1 MAPLQSD
8 SPPFHRY
15 WQGQVW
21 PRRRQ
26 IFLHRHI
33 LISVVVTVVVVLLC
47 ASQPVGRLQISSVA
61 GAALG
66 YAALSFGACVTGAV
80 LALTLP
86 SEERVRRLATSGRK
100 DSDFSHYSDLVFN
113 FTWSAMAQLILVLA
127 VAFAY
132 LLGGDTLVWP
142 TNPLNS
148 HIALLCIAVFTG
160 AYSVI
165 RLFSVLYTMSQVAAV
180 IIADIARPAQ
190 LEADKSPAAGDAT

>member
-1 MAPLQSD
+1 MST
-8 SPPFHRY
+8 SPADGRPHHRY
-15 WQGQVW
+15 WAGQVW

-26 IFLHRHI
+26 ILLHRH
-33 LISVVVTVVVVLLC
+33 VVWTVGFTALVVALC
-47 ASQPVGRLQISSVA
+47 ATQPVGDLQISSVS

-86 SEERVRRLATSGRK
+86 SEDRVRRLATSGNEG
-100 DSDFSHYSDLVFN
+100 SEFSHYSDLVFN
-113 FTWSAMAQLILVLA
+113 FTWSAVAQLALVVA

-142 TNPLNS
+142 GTPLAT
-148 HIALLCIAVFTG
+148 HVALLVVAVAIG
-160 AYSVI
+160 VYSVI

-180 IIADIARPAQ
+180 VISDIASTPG
-190 LEADKSPAAGDAT
+190 KP